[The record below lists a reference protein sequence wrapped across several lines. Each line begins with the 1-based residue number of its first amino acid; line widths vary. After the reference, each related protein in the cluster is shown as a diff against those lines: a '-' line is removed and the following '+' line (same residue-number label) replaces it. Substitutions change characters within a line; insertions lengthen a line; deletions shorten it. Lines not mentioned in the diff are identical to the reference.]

1 MYSIRDDVKRAKN
14 YYQAI
19 SYSISEWRADV
30 ISMSFCLEE
39 DGGKVREAIQRAS
52 MHGILVFA
60 AASDR
65 GNQAMSFPA
74 RLSGVI
80 CINSADGHGNA
91 AAFNPSTLQHGI
103 HFSTLGE
110 AIPVSVPQQGKETQL
125 VSGSSFATPIAVG
138 IAATLLQFARQKQT
152 DGLLSSA
159 EVEHLHRPEGMASV
173 LKVMG
178 QSRDGMSFIQPW
190 KLWKPRDDDE
200 LPDRSIK
207 IIQSA
212 LAESLG
218 PQQAVEGDVYET
230 ASITGYSVA
239 GQSDLSGSTA
249 VGDGPTSIDEAI
261 AFLLLEDPVMK
272 PLFNPGVARTGLDS
286 FRGHFT
292 RLLYL
297 HASRLRREADTKLEI
312 EFANLVS
319 AGKPDS
325 Y

>member
-1 MYSIRDDVKRAKN
+1 VYFIRDDVKRAKN

-19 SYSISEWRADV
+19 SYSISEWMVDI
-30 ISMSFCLEE
+30 ISMSFGLAE
-39 DGGKVREAIQRAS
+39 DRGKVREAIQRAS

-60 AASDR
+60 AASNR
-65 GNQAMSFPA
+65 VPA
-74 RLSGVI
+74 RLPGVI
-80 CINSADGHGNA
+80 CIHSADGHGNA
-91 AAFNPSTLQHGI
+91 AAFNPSPLQHDI
-103 HFSTLGE
+103 NFSTLGE
-110 AIPVSVPQQGKETQL
+110 AIPVSVPQQGKQTQL

-173 LKVMG
+173 LKAMG

-190 KLWKPRDDDE
+190 KLWDDDE

-207 IIQSA
+207 RIQSA

-218 PQQAVEGDVYET
+218 PQQAVEDDVYET
-230 ASITGYSVA
+230 ASITGFSVA

-249 VGDGPTSIDEAI
+249 VGDGPTSMDEAI

-272 PLFNPGVARTGLDS
+272 PLFNPGVARTGLAS
-286 FRGHFT
+286 FHSHFT
-292 RLLYL
+292 RLLHL
-297 HASRLRREADTKLEI
+297 HASRLRREAETKLEN

-319 AGKPDS
+319 AGKPES